1 MGTAIQNAEGNV
13 YSFAR
18 NGAPRPLRDGET
30 YINDVDDIEDAKSE
44 AQKTAEATASAV
56 EAIKVKAGADI
67 VAIVPEYKQRNAL
80 ARMLELVNKKVDGGT
95 LTAEEDAE
103 VAAVESL
110 WATVKAIR
118 AQSDIDEAVL

>member
-18 NGAPRPLRDGET
+18 NGAPRPLREGES
-30 YINDVDDIEDAKSE
+30 YIYGVATIEDAKPDK
-44 AQKTAEATASAV
+44 QKEAEATASAV
-56 EAIKVKAGADI
+56 KAIKVKAGADI
-67 VAIVPEYKQRNAL
+67 IALAPEWKQRNAL

-118 AQSDIDEAVL
+118 AQSDIDEAAV

>member
-1 MGTAIQNAEGNV
+1 MGIAIRAADGNV
-13 YSFAR
+13 NSWAHS
-18 NGAPRPLRDGET
+18 GKPRELREGES
-30 YINDVDDIEDAKSE
+30 YIYDVATIEDAKSE

-56 EAIKVKAGADI
+56 KAIKVKAGADI
-67 VAIVPEYKQRNAL
+67 IALAPEWKQRNAL

-103 VAAVESL
+103 VAVVESL

-118 AQSDIDEAVL
+118 AQSDIDEAAV

>member
-1 MGTAIQNAEGNV
+1 MGTVIQNAEGNV
-13 YSFAR
+13 YSFAHS
-18 NGAPRPLRDGET
+18 GKPRELREGES
-30 YINDVDDIEDAKSE
+30 YIYDVATIEDAKSE

-56 EAIKVKAGADI
+56 KAIKVKAGADI
-67 VAIVPEYKQRNAL
+67 IALAPEWKQRNAL

-118 AQSDIDEAVL
+118 AQSDIDEAAV